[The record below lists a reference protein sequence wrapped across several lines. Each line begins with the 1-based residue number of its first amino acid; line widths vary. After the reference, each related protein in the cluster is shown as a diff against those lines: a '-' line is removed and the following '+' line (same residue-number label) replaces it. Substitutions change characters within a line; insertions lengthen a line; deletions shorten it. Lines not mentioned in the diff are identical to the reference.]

1 MSFDWPCGSRTRC
14 GVMVDQTLWVT
25 GRRNPR
31 ELFPLLLKVGVW
43 VRRGLGG
50 GSWVRD
56 SRMTTAFFASLQSHT
71 TWRDEQA
78 LRMKNIHNYFT
89 DFYVIL
95 NCRENQQIKNFYDIW
110 LPWKSPSKSPLCSL
124 AFFKSSNNSLL
135 CHVQGH
141 KRPHNLQ
148 KWTHAF
154 LNFLNF
160 TGSVFIFR
168 HS

>member
-1 MSFDWPCGSRTRC
+1 MWCDGRSNTLSDRSKEPQGTVSFVVKGRCLGTARTGGWKLSQGLQNDHSLLCFSTKPYNMKRC
-14 GVMVDQTLWVT
+14 T
-25 GRRNPR
+25 
-31 ELFPLLLKVGVW
+31 
-43 VRRGLGG
+43 
-50 GSWVRD
+50 
-56 SRMTTAFFASLQSHT
+56 
-71 TWRDEQA
+71 
-78 LRMKNIHNYFT
+78 RMKNIHMYFT
-89 DFYVIL
+89 GFYVIL
-95 NCRENQQIKNFYDIW
+95 NCRENQQISNFYDIW

-141 KRPHNLQ
+141 KCPHNLQ

-160 TGSVFIFR
+160 TGSVFICR

>member
-1 MSFDWPCGSRTRC
+1 MWNLKALSFDWPCGSRTRC

-71 TWRDEQA
+71 TWRDVQEWKIYTCTY
-78 LRMKNIHNYFT
+78 R
-89 DFYVIL
+89 YVIL

-110 LPWKSPSKSPLCSL
+110 LPRKSPSKSPLCSL

-135 CHVQGH
+135 CHV
-141 KRPHNLQ
+141 
-148 KWTHAF
+148 
-154 LNFLNF
+154 
-160 TGSVFIFR
+160 
-168 HS
+168 